1 MDEITKNI
9 IKNFTIDMIKDELWK
24 DLAADIGIEN
34 FCTMLSHIGGMQM
47 YVPRLDRVLI
57 PARDKLIKKEFD
69 GSNFAFL
76 AKKYSLTERTVRD
89 IIAGGEIL
97 GQISMEELL

>member
-1 MDEITKNI
+1 MDEITKKI

-57 PARDKLIKKEFD
+57 PARDKLIKKRHNSRRRDFRA
-69 GSNFAFL
+69 NFNG
-76 AKKYSLTERTVRD
+76 RTP
-89 IIAGGEIL
+89 L
-97 GQISMEELL
+97 KN